1 MVVSHDRIE
10 RYSVS
15 MASRAVKEVRHAIT
29 PKHVP
34 TLTPKVFS
42 NTMPARKYGTALP
55 VKMGVPTKKKGK
67 RG

>member
-1 MVVSHDRIE
+1 
-10 RYSVS
+10 